1 MPSGARHRVGLVC
14 SAALAIAATT
24 ACGSSVTSPSAP
36 AGGGV
41 LLSVVSQPGEEI
53 GRGQTHRFAP
63 ENASFAATT
72 STDRAQVFVDIR
84 EQSGI
89 RWHLDLAAAPGTPL
103 APGSYAVNEPVSPYF
118 RTGPYLAFYGNG
130 LGCAPVGR
138 FTVRRVTYGGPNMLS
153 ELDAT
158 FEQRCPGST
167 AGLSGEVRI
176 VDAASNGG
184 SVPDISGAW
193 SGFFETTSFGR
204 FQVSFVQSGS
214 TVTGTWAIPSWNW
227 SGSIEGKIALGAFI
241 GSMSFDGTVPA
252 LTGPPCQGRAPI
264 FSFVND
270 IQPLV
275 FLSGQFIGSCQ
286 YMPAGIL
293 WRLQTRQ

>member
-1 MPSGARHRVGLVC
+1 MRASAGGPPHSLTDGPRAARTTQRFRAIVTRRRRTRARRVRSFTDDLRVPPGLRVLAQRSQHAHRSVRTGAVLASVARMPSGAGPRVGLVC

-24 ACGSSVTSPSAP
+24 ACGSSPTSPSAP
-36 AGGGV
+36 GGGGV

-53 GRGQTHRFAP
+53 GRGQTHRFTL

-89 RWHLDLAAAPGTPL
+89 RWHLELAAAPGTPL
-103 APGSYAVNEPVSPYF
+103 APGSYSVNESVSPYF

-176 VDAASNGG
+176 VDAASDGG

-193 SGFFETTSFGR
+193 SGSSKQRRSVVFKS
-204 FQVSFVQSGS
+204 VSCRRV
-214 TVTGTWAIPSWNW
+214 
-227 SGSIEGKIALGAFI
+227 
-241 GSMSFDGTVPA
+241 
-252 LTGPPCQGRAPI
+252 
-264 FSFVND
+264 
-270 IQPLV
+270 
-275 FLSGQFIGSCQ
+275 
-286 YMPAGIL
+286 
-293 WRLQTRQ
+293 RQ